1 MNNSENL
8 TLQQQRFCDEYL
20 VSFNAYSAA
29 VCAGYSMNTA
39 RKAELLH
46 LPKIQAYLKAGMAKN
61 AERLQ
66 VSHDMI
72 LRELAKIAFSNMGNY
87 YDDNATL
94 KPMCLLTTDEKAAI
108 SQYQI
113 MDSLDQD
120 GNRVG
125 ELSRIKLHNKMSAL
139 DKIAR
144 HVGFYAGEVK
154 GERLKEKGFAEQEAG
169 SLKQEAFEGEQ
180 EAGSLKHEAFFE
192 TQESGNNNKDED
204 GLVMNGDGE
213 LVADLEE
220 VTAADGELV
229 CENLLNGACTTRET
243 LAVAMMED
251 GDGGV
256 EKILTLSPL
265 AEWNDQRARN
275 REERFMLL

>member
-20 VSFNAYSAA
+20 VSFNAYRAA
-29 VCAGYSMNTA
+29 VCAGYSENTA

-46 LPKIQAYLKAGMAKN
+46 LPKIQAYLKVGMAKN

-66 VSHDMI
+66 VTHDMI

-87 YDDNATL
+87 YDDTATL
-94 KPMCLLTTDEKAAI
+94 KPMYALTSDEKAAI

-144 HVGFYAGEVK
+144 HVGFYS
-154 GERLKEKGFAEQEAG
+154 EK
-169 SLKQEAFEGEQ
+169 
-180 EAGSLKHEAFFE
+180 
-192 TQESGNNNKDED
+192 TQESRAKNQDDEQKAENQTQYSRTKDQEEE
-204 GLVMNGDGE
+204 GLVVNGDGE
-213 LVADLEE
+213 LIAEVATEDVVMQIDAAGALESSS
-220 VTAADGELV
+220 TAAG
-229 CENLLNGACTTRET
+229 
-243 LAVAMMED
+243 
-251 GDGGV
+251 
-256 EKILTLSPL
+256 KILTLSPL
-265 AEWNDQRARN
+265 K
-275 REERFMLL
+275 EESRVENQESGGIEKPAVQACFG

>member
-20 VSFNAYSAA
+20 VSFNAYRAA
-29 VCAGYSMNTA
+29 LCAGYSETTA
-39 RKAELLH
+39 KKAELLH
-46 LPKIQAYLKAGMAKN
+46 QPKIQAYLKAGMAKN

-94 KPMCLLTTDEKAAI
+94 KPMSLLTSDEKAAI
-108 SQYQI
+108 SHYQI
-113 MDSLDQD
+113 MDSTDEY

-144 HVGFYAGEVK
+144 HVGFYGVK
-154 GERLKEKGFAEQEAG
+154 TQESGCKNQEEELKAE
-169 SLKQEAFEGEQ
+169 
-180 EAGSLKHEAFFE
+180 SLKHKAVSE
-192 TQESGNNNKDED
+192 TQESGCKNQDED
-204 GLVMNGDGE
+204 GLLVNGEGE
-213 LVADLEE
+213 LVAE
-220 VTAADGELV
+220 AATEDVVMLIDA
-229 CENLLNGACTTRET
+229 GALHNSSAR
-243 LAVAMMED
+243 A
-251 GDGGV
+251 G
-256 EKILTLSPL
+256 KILTLSPL
-265 AEWNDQRARN
+265 VEVREADAEVYVTNLAGY
-275 REERFMLL
+275 LS

>member
-46 LPKIQAYLKAGMAKN
+46 LPKIQAYLKAGMVKH

-66 VSHDMI
+66 VTHDMI
-72 LRELAKIAFSNMGNY
+72 LRELAKVAFSNMGNY

-144 HVGFYAGEVK
+144 HVGFYSVK
-154 GERLKEKGFAEQEAG
+154 N
-169 SLKQEAFEGEQ
+169 
-180 EAGSLKHEAFFE
+180 
-192 TQESGNNNKDED
+192 QESIGKNQAVSEQTQDSRIKNQDEESF
-204 GLVMNGDGE
+204 VVNGDGE
-213 LVADLEE
+213 LVAELSTEDAIMPVDGAGALE
-220 VTAADGELV
+220 
-229 CENLLNGACTTRET
+229 NPS
-243 LAVAMMED
+243 AVA
-251 GDGGV
+251 G
-256 EKILTLSPL
+256 KILTLSPL
-265 AEWNDQRARN
+265 KGNKNNNPVAIEQPARN
-275 REERFMLL
+275 KLTI

>member
-20 VSFNAYSAA
+20 VSFNAYRAA
-29 VCAGYSMNTA
+29 TCAGYSENA
-39 RKAELLH
+39 AHKAELLH
-46 LPKIQAYLKAGMAKN
+46 LPKVQAYLKAGMAKN

-66 VSHDMI
+66 VTHDMI

-87 YDDNATL
+87 YDDTATL
-94 KPMCLLTTDEKAAI
+94 KPMYALTSDEKAAI

-144 HVGFYAGEVK
+144 HVGFYSEKTQELRVKNQEV
-154 GERLKEKGFAEQEAG
+154 LNQ
-169 SLKQEAFEGEQ
+169 
-180 EAGSLKHEAFFE
+180 
-192 TQESGNNNKDED
+192 TQESGAKNQDEE
-204 GLVMNGDGE
+204 GLVVNGDGE
-213 LVADLEE
+213 LVAELTTEEAVMQVDDADALENPSA
-220 VTAADGELV
+220 TG
-229 CENLLNGACTTRET
+229 
-243 LAVAMMED
+243 
-251 GDGGV
+251 

-265 AEWNDQRARN
+265 KGETGS
-275 REERFMLL
+275 EEQSACLAGGGSLKISANTDEGLGLVQLETEHMVTTSYAALNLR

>member
-46 LPKIQAYLKAGMAKN
+46 LPKIQAYLKAGMAKH

-66 VSHDMI
+66 VTHDMI
-72 LRELAKIAFSNMGNY
+72 LRELAKVAFSNMGNY

-144 HVGFYAGEVK
+144 HVGFYGVNQS
-154 GERLKEKGFAEQEAG
+154 QESRGKNQEEEHVVAVAG
-169 SLKQEAFEGEQ
+169 S
-180 EAGSLKHEAFFE
+180 EAFFE
-192 TQESGNNNKDED
+192 SQESGCMNQD
-204 GLVMNGDGE
+204 GDALRLDDGE
-213 LVADLEE
+213 LLMVNDEGKLVNEVIADDAMAAVDLT
-220 VTAADGELV
+220 VVLDDASATA
-229 CENLLNGACTTRET
+229 
-243 LAVAMMED
+243 
-251 GDGGV
+251 
-256 EKILTLSPL
+256 EKILTISPPVTGSL
-265 AEWNDQRARN
+265 FNKP
-275 REERFMLL
+275 LIL

>member
-1 MNNSENL
+1 MSIWSHLKIESLMNNSENL

-94 KPMCLLTTDEKAAI
+94 KPMSLLTTDEKAAI

-125 ELSRIKLHNKMSAL
+125 EFSRIKLHNKMSAL

-144 HVGFYAGEVK
+144 HVGFYGVN
-154 GERLKEKGFAEQEAG
+154 Q
-169 SLKQEAFEGEQ
+169 
-180 EAGSLKHEAFFE
+180 
-192 TQESGNNNKDED
+192 TQESGCKNQEVLNESEESGGLKQDALNQNQESRGKNEDEESLRLAD
-204 GLVMNGDGE
+204 CELLMVNDEGKLVNELIADEAAAPGDLTDA
-213 LVADLEE
+213 LVNTSAG
-220 VTAADGELV
+220 T
-229 CENLLNGACTTRET
+229 
-243 LAVAMMED
+243 
-251 GDGGV
+251 
-256 EKILTLSPL
+256 EKILTISPRYRKAL
-265 AEWNDQRARN
+265 AGGPSVNH
-275 REERFMLL
+275 L